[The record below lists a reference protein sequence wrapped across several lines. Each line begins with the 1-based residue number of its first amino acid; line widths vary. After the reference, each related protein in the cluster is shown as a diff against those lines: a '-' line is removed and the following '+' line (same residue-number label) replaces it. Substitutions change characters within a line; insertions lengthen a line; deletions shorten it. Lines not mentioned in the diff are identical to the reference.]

1 MAKTMPERKGH
12 SALGLDAELARR
24 LLYTMLLIRRFEEKA
39 AEAYTLGK
47 VGGFLHLYIGQEAVA
62 VGASSVL
69 RADDYAISAYRE
81 HGHCLAKGAD
91 PRRVMAE
98 LFGRRDGLSK
108 GKGGSMHLFDRS
120 VNFLGGHAIVG
131 SHLPLAAGAAF
142 AIKYEGRDAV
152 VVCYFGDGAVAQGEF
167 HESLNI
173 AALWKL
179 PVIYLCE
186 NNRYAMGTS
195 TDRALAQ
202 TEIWKFGQTYGIPSA
217 PRRSRRTR
225 GSSPAAARRT
235 EMAVMTY
242 REALNLALREEMRRD
257 PSVFVMG
264 EEVGLYE
271 GAYKVTQGLLKEF
284 GPKRVVD
291 TPIAESAFTGIGI
304 GAAVLGL
311 RPVVEMMTFNFA
323 LLALDQIVNSA
334 AKMFYMSGGQY
345 SVPIV
350 IRGPGGPAAQLAAQ
364 HSQSM
369 EVYFYHVPG
378 LKGVR
383 ATTPMDAKGLL
394 KSAIRDDNPVIFIE
408 AETLYPVKGEVP
420 EDPDF
425 VIPLG
430 QAIVR
435 REGTDVTVIA
445 YMGMMYRSMEAARSE
460 ERRVGKECR

>member
-1 MAKTMPERKGH
+1 MAKTMPERKGP

-69 RADDYAISAYRE
+69 RADDYAISAYRD

-202 TEIWKFGQTYGIPSA
+202 TEIWKFGQTYGIPSEKVDGMDVLA
-217 PRRSRRTR
+217 VRDVVGR
-225 GSSPAAARRT
+225 AVARARQDKT
-235 EMAVMTY
+235 PSLIEADTY
-242 REALNLALREEMRRD
+242 RFRGHSMRD
-257 PSVFVMG
+257 PAGAVYRTK
-264 EEVGLYE
+264 EEVE
-271 GAYKVTQGLLKEF
+271 REKQ
-284 GPKRVVD
+284 RD
-291 TPIAESAFTGIGI
+291 
-304 GAAVLGL
+304 
-311 RPVVEMMTFNFA
+311 
-323 LLALDQIVNSA
+323 
-334 AKMFYMSGGQY
+334 
-345 SVPIV
+345 PIV
-350 IRGPGGPAAQLAAQ
+350 MFRERVLTAGILTEAD
-364 HSQSM
+364 
-369 EVYFYHVPG
+369 
-378 LKGVR
+378 VR
-383 ATTPMDAKGLL
+383 ALEKDVNDRIDEAVAFADA
-394 KSAIRDDNPVIFIE
+394 S
-408 AETLYPVKGEVP
+408 P
-420 EDPDF
+420 EPPDEWLF
-425 VIPLG
+425 
-430 QAIVR
+430 
-435 REGTDVTVIA
+435 TDI
-445 YMGMMYRSMEAARSE
+445 Y
-460 ERRVGKECR
+460 KED